1 MTRSNAFIH
10 NFLQRMH
17 RHSPP
22 RMRASV
28 FARTSARDGYDVLRG
43 DDKLAFVTELFDVVA
58 ESYDRLNDF
67 ISLGAVRFWRW
78 WALLDAFARGA
89 RVLDVGCGP
98 GNVTAYC
105 MYTHLTH
112 MAIDCTGV
120 DCSGKMLKLARR
132 RCPGATFIKGDAGS
146 LGECGIES
154 DAFDV
159 VTTVYT
165 LRNFPDLER
174 ALGEMYRC
182 VKPGGKVFVL
192 DAFPPR
198 GAFAWLLRLWL
209 TFALPTIGWLLTRN
223 SKPYAYLANSIQK
236 TATADE
242 VKAMLES
249 FGAERASVQN
259 YWPFG
264 AAAKVVAYKPEL

>member
-1 MTRSNAFIH
+1 MARHMTS
-10 NFLQRMH
+10 
-17 RHSPP
+17 
-22 RMRASV
+22 SV

-43 DDKLAFVTELFDVVA
+43 ADKLAFVTELFDIVA
-58 ESYDRLNDF
+58 DTYDTLNDA
-67 ISLGAVRFWRW
+67 ISFGFVRW
-78 WALLDAFARGA
+78 WRSWSLMDAFTRGA
-89 RVLDVGCGP
+89 KVLDVGCGP
-98 GNVTAYC
+98 GSVTAYC

-112 MAIDCTGV
+112 MAIDVTGV
-120 DCSGKMLKLARR
+120 DCSGRMVALARR
-132 RCPGATFIKGDAGS
+132 RCPGARFVRGDACAM
-146 LGECGIES
+146 EQFAAN
-154 DAFDV
+154 DAYDV

-182 VKPGGKVFVL
+182 VKPGGKVFVV

-198 GAFAWLLRLWL
+198 GAFAALLKLWL
-209 TFALPTIGWLLTRN
+209 NFMLPLIGWILTRN

-242 VKAMLES
+242 VKTMLES
-249 FGAERASVQN
+249 LGAEKASVQY

-264 AAAKVVAYKPEL
+264 AAAKVVAFKPL